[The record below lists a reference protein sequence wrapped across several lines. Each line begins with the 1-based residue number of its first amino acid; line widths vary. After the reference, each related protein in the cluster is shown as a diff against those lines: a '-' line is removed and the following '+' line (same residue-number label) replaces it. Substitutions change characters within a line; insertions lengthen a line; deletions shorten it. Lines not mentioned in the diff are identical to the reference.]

1 MCGPLADE
9 LARLFFVNSAA
20 ALSRAK
26 AIGEIC
32 DAAEEFCAE
41 AFHLKRRL
49 ATDNALPKSLR
60 RAIDAAAADDQEGDH
75 V

>member
-26 AIGEIC
+26 ASGEIC
-32 DAAEEFCAE
+32 DAAEEFCDE